1 MALASERETEEGS
14 LRKEE
19 AVFKAACF
27 SAHVVP
33 VAGAGAGAGEG
44 EAAVERLEKR
54 DESPEI
60 EPEFATG
67 WLEAPLGSSAH
78 GLSWSSSG
86 ADGFPMPNPG
96 TFTPAFP
103 NLLTAPSWLANILR
117 LAGGTG
123 GCFC

>member
-33 VAGAGAGAGEG
+33 VDGAGAAAGEG

-60 EPEFATG
+60 EPEF
-67 WLEAPLGSSAH
+67 EAGGVEVPLCSSTH
-78 GLSWSSSG
+78 GLSWFSSEE
-86 ADGFPMPNPG
+86 DCFPMPNPG
-96 TFTPAFP
+96 TFTPALP
-103 NLLTAPSWLANILR
+103 NLLRAPS
-117 LAGGTG
+117 
-123 GCFC
+123 